1 MKIKLIASVFLML
14 LLLGCDDAEI
24 NPQVLTQNQWQNVVE
39 YKIANQPYDLVY
51 SIDFESD
58 GKVYSE
64 VYFRDIETKEVIGY
78 LEYYT
83 GNYQITNGKILVSI
97 LALYHIQGG
106 EEFDLDKEELSIVDG
121 ENLSREFQLRNK
133 NRELHTIMP
142 PLASSLG
149 IIYNRVD

>member
-14 LLLGCDDAEI
+14 LLLGCNDVEI

-121 ENLSREFQLRNK
+121 EHLSREFQLRNK

-142 PLASSLG
+142 SLASSLG